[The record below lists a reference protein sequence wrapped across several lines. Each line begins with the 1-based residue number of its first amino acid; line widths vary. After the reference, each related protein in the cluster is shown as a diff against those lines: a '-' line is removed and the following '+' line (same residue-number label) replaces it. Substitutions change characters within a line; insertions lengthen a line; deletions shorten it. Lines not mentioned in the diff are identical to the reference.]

1 MTILLKNAF
10 KKRRKNAKQTFNS
23 FFGCQIQHFWFHFVS
38 FFTLEVIIFRIKLP
52 DFERH
57 NIVIVCQVS
66 SGAREAYVKTS
77 WKFYSVNF
85 KAGLFEIASSI
96 WIDFDCQPVFE
107 ISKKRINK

>member
-1 MTILLKNAF
+1 MTILLKNAVE
-10 KKRRKNAKQTFNS
+10 KRRKNAKQTFNS

-38 FFTLEVIIFRIKLP
+38 FFTLIIFRIKLP
-52 DFERH
+52 DFKRH